1 MTNEQKQFLI
11 SLVNTPAPS
20 GHEEPV
26 QKIWY
31 NEVKKFCPD
40 IHKDSHGNLTAVLNP
55 GMKKSI
61 MIVGHSD
68 EIGLIVNYINNEGFI
83 YVRPIGGVDANILA
97 SHRARILTSKGVIPA
112 AIARTSLHLLT
123 PALRDKKLELH
134 DIWLDIGA
142 INRKDAE
149 KYISV
154 GDPVVFGGDYEE
166 MTNGTAMARCW
177 DNRIGIYVVAETLRR
192 LKKAKG
198 LKSTVYGVSSVQEET
213 GVWGAGNSAYSN
225 KPDAAI
231 AIDVIPCSDQPEI
244 PKERFGE
251 TKLSLGP
258 VITKGV
264 RTNNKMA
271 AELID
276 TAKKKKIPYQ
286 VDVDYGHTWTDADP
300 ISQVRGGIPIG
311 VVSVPTRYLHSSVET
326 LSLKD
331 IDLTVD
337 LLVEY
342 ISKSKLDF

>member
-31 NEVKKFCPD
+31 NEVKTFCPD

-142 INRKDAE
+142 KNRKDAE

-192 LKKAKG
+192 LKKTKG

-251 TKLSLGP
+251 TKLGLGP